1 MDCKDFDYYISL
13 YIDDM
18 LEEQDKE
25 ELENHLKQCKI
36 CRESFQETQDVI
48 SMVNSLEPEPVPHGF
63 KDKLFSRMGSGRT
76 LLASPWLRWAGAVA
90 GVLVIFFSI
99 KAVLDTGITDRL
111 ATTVTP
117 PGEIVEDA
125 IGEESGV
132 MSFES
137 PAEDEA
143 AMEVDDTGYADIQ
156 EEVLRDEDGV
166 DIISKEQPRAEISEI
181 QSDVVEVYVQDI
193 CITPETLKFIAIDN
207 ELELIGSDE
216 NSIDIKVSS
225 QEDRSI
231 IYHELSKL
239 GEVKDIGENMD
250 NDQVKIII
258 RAGE

>member
-99 KAVLDTGITDRL
+99 TAVLDTGITDRL

-117 PGEIVEDA
+117 PGEIAEDA

-137 PAEDEA
+137 PLRMRA

-181 QSDVVEVYVQDI
+181 QSDVVEVYAGYMHN
-193 CITPETLKFIAIDN
+193 PETLKFIAIDN

-239 GEVKDIGENMD
+239 GEVKDIGKTWIM
-250 NDQVKIII
+250 I
-258 RAGE
+258 RSK

>member
-117 PGEIVEDA
+117 PGEIAEDA
-125 IGEESGV
+125 IGKNQG
-132 MSFES
+132 
-137 PAEDEA
+137 
-143 AMEVDDTGYADIQ
+143 
-156 EEVLRDEDGV
+156 L
-166 DIISKEQPRAEISEI
+166 
-181 QSDVVEVYVQDI
+181 
-193 CITPETLKFIAIDN
+193 
-207 ELELIGSDE
+207 
-216 NSIDIKVSS
+216 
-225 QEDRSI
+225 
-231 IYHELSKL
+231 
-239 GEVKDIGENMD
+239 
-250 NDQVKIII
+250 
-258 RAGE
+258 